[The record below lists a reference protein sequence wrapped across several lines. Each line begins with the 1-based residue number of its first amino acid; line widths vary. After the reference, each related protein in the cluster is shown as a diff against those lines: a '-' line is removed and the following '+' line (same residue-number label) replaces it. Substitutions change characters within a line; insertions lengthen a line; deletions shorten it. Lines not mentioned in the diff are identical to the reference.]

1 MSYRTMPRFANSD
14 LGEYRDILFNNQPKK
29 PTTTALT
36 FGTLFHSVVLE
47 CAQPSSIS
55 PKMAKQLGSMRE
67 AVMCNKFA
75 RQVLMAAE
83 VEQVNIWVDKQ
94 TGLPCKSKTD
104 IWVAEN
110 ELIADLKTTSAAS
123 YGEFLNSC
131 AEYAYD
137 RQAAFYLDGKPE
149 AKRFV
154 ILGVQKQEPFDVFYF
169 EASACRGCIE
179 GGRKKYQTLLRDIK
193 RSGFTPSS
201 WSRRPTTN
209 VVEVSDKSR
218 SGQLVTA

>member
-1 MSYRTMPRFANSD
+1 MPRYANSD
-14 LGEYRDILFNNQPKK
+14 LGEYRDTLFSNQVKK
-29 PTTTALT
+29 PLATALM

-47 CAQPSSIS
+47 CAQPSNIS

-75 RQVLMAAE
+75 RQVLLTAE
-83 VEQVNIWVDKQ
+83 VEQVNTWIDKQ

-104 IWVAEN
+104 IWVPEN
-110 ELIADLKTTSAAS
+110 ELIADLKTTSATS

-131 AEYAYD
+131 AQYAYD

-169 EASACRGCIE
+169 EASACRGCID

-201 WSRRPTTN
+201 WGPTSRAKI
-209 VVEVSDKSR
+209 VEVSDECR
-218 SGQLVTA
+218 SGQLVAV